1 MQDAIAVMDSPA
13 KGAEAYESLLQIAG
27 RRTLHIPA
35 EILVRSVLALP
46 GEWDWPVRR
55 AALEAILR
63 RVASISTQEIAVVSG
78 PRRDPWGRYV
88 LGRADADGTLPYDV
102 RLASLVPVRGSCD
115 CADFLRGALG
125 LCKHLLAVLEHL
137 ARRPRAFGQKVKTPM
152 APSRAGQIVWD
163 ATRAPPA
170 STDPL
175 EGLCLSRPHGNGHAA
190 PAFPSAIAGLFHPTT
205 AGNGSL
211 KATHIAD
218 PEARMH
224 LVRSLQAHA
233 RKAHASVDPAARAVL
248 VEERTRLERL
258 RRLRVA
264 APRIRQ
270 ALGRAKRRL
279 YSYQKEGIRRF
290 LAEGRLVLADDM
302 GLGKTTQAIV
312 GAGALYDARVVRRG
326 LLVVPA
332 SLKPQ
337 WEREWQAV
345 SDAPLRLVEGGAE
358 DRRSLYR
365 STQRGFLVTNY
376 EQVVRD
382 FDVITAW
389 APDLVVLD
397 EAQRIKNWA
406 TKTALIVKRL
416 KPDFRLVLTGTPM
429 ENRLEELASI
439 VEWVD
444 DRALEPKWRLVPWHS
459 TYADGKQEVIGARN
473 LDLLRKRLAPVLLR
487 RVRSEVLSQLP
498 VRQDTVIPVELTAEQ
513 REAHDDLNQPI
524 AKLARIAQRRPLT
537 QGEFLRLMSLLLT
550 QRVIANGMAQL
561 NFLSTWPAI
570 RDRAPEPKL
579 VESLAAPKLVEFR
592 ELVSNLVVTQKR
604 KIVVFSQWRRML
616 ELAAWSVSDL
626 LLSAGGL
633 RALFFTGQEGARR
646 RTQNL
651 VDFHDDPQTAILFL
665 TDAGGVGLNLQKAA
679 NACVNLELPWNPAVL
694 EQRIGRIHR
703 LGQKRPIDVYNLVS
717 RACIEERIA
726 GLVAGKRALFKGLFD
741 GTTDQIQFDRA
752 GALGVVLERLG
763 VEPAAG
769 HAPAFVGTEA
779 EDQPGV
785 DAAAPAPTDGVEA
798 MALADDD
805 VVAQSP
811 VTSSGQTERSEADA
825 PSLPSAIGDA
835 EESVGHMLRA
845 LSIKRSADGGIR
857 IEAPSHA
864 ARALMSL
871 FEGMARLLGT
881 AMEPTAAVPTA
892 TESISQPIV
901 ASYPITASTGKHIG
915 SL

>member
-1 MQDAIAVMDSPA
+1 MALTDSP
-13 KGAEAYESLLQIAG
+13 GNDAEAYETLVQIAG

-35 EILVRSVLALP
+35 DLLARCVLALP
-46 GEWDWPVRR
+46 GGWDWPVRR

-63 RVASISTQEIAVVSG
+63 RVASIRTQEIAIVEG
-78 PRRDPWGRYV
+78 PRGGPWGRYV
-88 LGRADADGTLPYDV
+88 LGRADSEGALPYDV

-137 ARRPRAFGQKVKTPM
+137 AEAPRAFGRIMTTPTSS
-152 APSRAGQIVWD
+152 SRGGVIVWD
-163 ATRAPPA
+163 ATAAPPA

-175 EGLCLSRPHGNGHAA
+175 DALGLTPPAANGRRTA
-190 PAFPSAIAGLFHPTT
+190 PVPSAIAQSFHPTKTGTWRLKT
-205 AGNGSL
+205 AHG
-211 KATHIAD
+211 AE
-218 PEARMH
+218 PEARMR
-224 LVRSLQAHA
+224 LVRTLEAHA
-233 RKAHASVDPAARAVL
+233 RKARASADPAARAVL
-248 VEERTRLERL
+248 AEERARLERVLPL
-258 RRLRVA
+258 RAA

-279 YSYQKEGIRRF
+279 YAYQKEGVSRF

-312 GAGALYDARVVRRG
+312 GASALFDAGIIRRG

-345 SDAPLRLVEGGAE
+345 SDAPLRIVEGGAD
-358 DRRSLYR
+358 DRRSLYK
-365 STQRGFLVTNY
+365 STRRGFLVTNY

-382 FDVITAW
+382 LDAITAW
-389 APDLVVLD
+389 TPDLVVLD

-406 TKTALIVKRL
+406 TKTALTVKRL
-416 KPDFRLVLTGTPM
+416 KPDFRLVLSGTPM

-459 TYADGKQEVIGARN
+459 TYADGNREVIGARN

-487 RVRSEVLSQLP
+487 RVRSEVLAQLP
-498 VRQDTVIPVELTAEQ
+498 PRQDTVIPVELTAEQ
-513 REAHDDLNQPI
+513 REAHDDLSQPI

-537 QGEFLRLMSLLLT
+537 QGEFLRLMALLLT

-561 NFLSTWPAI
+561 NFPSIWPVI

-592 ELVSNLVVTQKR
+592 ELVSNLVLTQKR
-604 KIVVFSQWRRML
+604 KVVVFSQFRRML
-616 ELAAWSVSDL
+616 ELASWSVSDL
-626 LLSAGGL
+626 LSAGGV
-633 RALFFTGQEGARR
+633 RKLFFTGQEGARR

-651 VDFHDDPQTAILFL
+651 VDFHDDPKAAILFL

-679 NACVNLELPWNPAVL
+679 NACINLELPWNPAVL

-741 GTTDQIQFDRA
+741 GTTDQLQFDRS
-752 GALGVVLERLG
+752 GALGAVLDRL
-763 VEPAAG
+763 VAEPG
-769 HAPAFVGTEA
+769 PPPAVARSPIEA
-779 EDQPGV
+779 EIEDQASV
-785 DAAAPAPTDGVEA
+785 DAPAPEPETGDEIEPTVVFSDADGVEGA
-798 MALADDD
+798 PAIANPATSG
-805 VVAQSP
+805 AQ
-811 VTSSGQTERSEADA
+811 DA
-825 PSLPSAIGDA
+825 PSFPGISDVSQEDIGR
-835 EESVGHMLRA
+835 MLGA
-845 LSIKRSADGGIR
+845 LTVERGADGGVR
-857 IEAPSHA
+857 IEAPPHA

-871 FEGMARLLGT
+871 FEGMARLMG
-881 AMEPTAAVPTA
+881 AAAERAPVRPP
-892 TESISQPIV
+892 TESVPRPI
-901 ASYPITASTGKHIG
+901 A
-915 SL
+915 

>member
-1 MQDAIAVMDSPA
+1 MAVIDPP
-13 KGAEAYESLLQIAG
+13 GNDAEAYETLVQIAG
-27 RRTLHIPA
+27 PRTLHIPA
-35 EILVRSVLALP
+35 DLLARCVLALP

-63 RVASISTQEIAVVSG
+63 RVASIRAQEIAVVEG
-78 PRRDPWGRYV
+78 PRGGPWGRYV
-88 LGRADADGTLPYDV
+88 LGRAGAEGALPYDV

-125 LCKHLLAVLEHL
+125 LCKHLLAILEHL
-137 ARRPRAFGQKVKTPM
+137 ARAPRTFGRIIKTPTSS
-152 APSRAGQIVWD
+152 SRGGAIVWD
-163 ATRAPPA
+163 ATSAPPA

-175 EGLCLSRPHGNGHAA
+175 DALGLTPHRTDGSGSA
-190 PAFPSAIAGLFHPTT
+190 PVPSAIAHSFHPTKT
-205 AGNGSL
+205 GTWRL
-211 KATHIAD
+211 KTTHGAE
-218 PEARMH
+218 PEARMR
-224 LVRSLQAHA
+224 LVRTLEAHA
-233 RKAHASVDPAARAVL
+233 RKARVSADPAARAVL
-248 VEERTRLERL
+248 AEERARLERVL
-258 RRLRVA
+258 RLRAA

-279 YSYQKEGIRRF
+279 YPYQKEGVSRF

-312 GAGALYDARVVRRG
+312 GASALFDAGVVGRG

-345 SDAPLRLVEGGAE
+345 SAAPLRIVEGGAD
-358 DRRSLYR
+358 DRRSLYESMR
-365 STQRGFLVTNY
+365 RGFLVTNY

-382 FDVITAW
+382 VHAITAW

-406 TKTALIVKRL
+406 TKTALTVKRL
-416 KPDFRLVLTGTPM
+416 KPNFRLVLSGTPM

-444 DRALEPKWRLVPWHS
+444 DRALEPKWRLVPWHT
-459 TYADGKQEVIGARN
+459 TYADGSREVIGARN

-487 RVRSEVLSQLP
+487 RVRSEVLAQLP
-498 VRQDTVIPVELTAEQ
+498 PRQDTVIPVELTAEQ
-513 REAHDDLNQPI
+513 REAHDDLSQPI
-524 AKLARIAQRRPLT
+524 AKLARIAQRRHLT

-561 NFLSTWPAI
+561 NFPSIWPVI

-592 ELVSNLVVTQKR
+592 ELISNLVLTQKR
-604 KIVVFSQWRRML
+604 KVVVFSQFRRML
-616 ELAAWSVSDL
+616 ELASWSVSDL
-626 LLSAGGL
+626 LSAGGV
-633 RALFFTGQEGARR
+633 RKLFFTGQEGARR

-651 VDFHDDPQTAILFL
+651 VDFHDDPKAAILFL

-679 NACVNLELPWNPAVL
+679 NACINLELPWNPAVL

-703 LGQKRPIDVYNLVS
+703 LGQRRPIDVYNLVS

-741 GTTDQIQFDRA
+741 GTTDQLQFDRS
-752 GALGVVLERLG
+752 GALGAVLERLVG
-763 VEPAAG
+763 EPASLPAG
-769 HAPAFVGTEA
+769 ERSPLEAEA

-785 DAAAPAPTDGVEA
+785 DAPAPEPETGDGVEPA
-798 MALADDD
+798 VVISDGDEVAGAPAIASPATSGAQEVPSFPGISDVGQEEIGRMLGALT
-805 VVAQSP
+805 V
-811 VTSSGQTERSEADA
+811 ER
-825 PSLPSAIGDA
+825 G
-835 EESVGHMLRA
+835 
-845 LSIKRSADGGIR
+845 ADGGVR
-857 IEAPSHA
+857 IAAPPHA
-864 ARALMSL
+864 ARALVSL
-871 FEGMARLLGT
+871 FEGMARLLG
-881 AMEPTAAVPTA
+881 AAAEQVPVRPP
-892 TESISQPIV
+892 TESIVHPV
-901 ASYPITASTGKHIG
+901 G
-915 SL
+915 